1 MITEEV
7 FLKPEKISYFPLI
20 LVVSWLF
27 GRSIS
32 FVKQANAAKSIRQRA
47 DLTVFKQEN

>member
-20 LVVSWLF
+20 LVVSWFF
-27 GRSIS
+27 GSIS

-47 DLTVFKQEN
+47 DLTVFEQEN